1 MGFEQLAAL
10 RTELAEKARQEKLA
24 KQGGGGGKGR
34 GPRPPKGAV
43 AKTEGKP
50 GGDAQAAGSKP
61 AKSNNANSAN
71 HAPRASNGPKSSQTP
86 NGRPRH
92 EGNEGARTH
101 GGKRGDRGDRQA
113 RPARAS
119 HESATPTDPVLLLI
133 RKLQNRFSATFP
145 KKPAPKVPL
154 KIGIFEDLMAHA
166 TELGADEAQLRAAI
180 KTWCGGSRYWA
191 CMVEGAQ
198 RIDLAGQPAGVVTA
212 ADANR
217 ARRLET
223 HREKRAQQRAAG
235 DAGAKQDA
243 GHAQASSTAPTPDT
257 SASASTPVVPTAAVG
272 SDTAPASTPQTQS
285 AADTAPAADP
295 TPSGAAQADDH
306 ASNSQTESVA
316 NGH

>member
-92 EGNEGARTH
+92 EGNEGARAH
-101 GGKRGDRGDRQA
+101 GGKRGDRGDRQT

-166 TELGADEAQLRAAI
+166 TEFGADEAQLRAAI

-235 DAGAKQDA
+235 DAGAAAKQDA
-243 GHAQASSTAPTPDT
+243 DAHASSTDPAPDT
-257 SASASTPVVPTAAVG
+257 SASEPVSAGPAQDVA
-272 SDTAPASTPQTQS
+272 SDTLSTPQAQS
-285 AADTAPAADP
+285 AADTSPVAEPAPSA
-295 TPSGAAQADDH
+295 AAQADDH
-306 ASNSQTESVA
+306 ASHSQTEPVA